1 MAVNQKYVDEAND
14 TYSGQYDNKRRALE
28 NALNSSISNLNVS
41 KGGINSAYDGQVKNQ
56 NLQNT
61 LGKNNFS
68 NSMLGRGLG
77 RSTIATSG
85 LAGLDTT
92 NARVVNDINTNRTS
106 ALSNVDTSIA
116 DLKNS
121 HQNNLIGL
129 DSEKMSAVNQ
139 LARELQN
146 RYEDNTF
153 RDTQAQ
159 WQKDY
164 QNAQL
169 QLQREQMANDQ
180 AYKYASLNKSSG
192 TSSSTKDSP
201 NDLYASFMNYRDRGM
216 GEQFLKDNRSDIISR
231 YGLTAYQNMASLQ
244 EEWSKGQS
252 SNNSVVE
259 EQLPNKNG
267 FLKNFFQ
274 WAIPGGKKWGES

>member
-1 MAVNQKYVDEAND
+1 MAVNQKYIDEAND
-14 TYSGQYDNKRRALE
+14 TYSGQYDAKRKALE
-28 NALNSSISNLNVS
+28 NALNSNINNLNVS
-41 KGGINSAYDGQVKNQ
+41 KGGINSNYDGQVKNQ

-106 ALSNVDTSIA
+106 ALNNVDSGIA
-116 DLKNS
+116 DLKNA
-121 HQNNLIGL
+121 HQNNLLGL
-129 DSEKMSAVNQ
+129 DSEKMSYVNQ

-146 RYEDNTF
+146 RYEDNSY

-169 QLQREQMANDQ
+169 QLQREQMNNDQ
-180 AYKYASLNKSSG
+180 AYKYASLNKSSE
-192 TSSSTKDSP
+192 SSTKDSP

-216 GEQFLKDNRSDIISR
+216 GEQFLRDNRNDIISR
-231 YGLTAYQNMASLQ
+231 YGITAYQNMATMQ
-244 EEWSKGQS
+244 EEWNGSQTQNS
-252 SNNSVVE
+252 STQE
-259 EQLPNKNG
+259 EELPNKNG

-274 WAIPGGKKWGES
+274 MLLPGGKKWGES